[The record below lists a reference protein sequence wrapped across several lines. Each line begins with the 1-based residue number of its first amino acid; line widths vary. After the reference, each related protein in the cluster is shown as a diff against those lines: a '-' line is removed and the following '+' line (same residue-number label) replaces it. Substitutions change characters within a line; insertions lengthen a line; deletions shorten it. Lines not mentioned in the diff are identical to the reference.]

1 MKRIR
6 KLGICIVL
14 IFAILGSTPP
24 SIAFNFTVVFENE
37 FEAANTGIENIKHAI
52 KHTAIYV
59 KALFLIVFIKNPP

>member
-1 MKRIR
+1 MQD
-6 KLGICIVL
+6 IVYWDHRFCL
-14 IFAILGSTPP
+14 NFQFEDTPP

-52 KHTAIYV
+52 KHTAIDV